1 MGSAGKKRRDKQPL
15 PKVTA
20 PTSQHG
26 FEQFPNTIEG
36 TLSGLGSFTRG
47 VNASSRSGDHR
58 LRNFGLA
65 FLGLLVAFV
74 IVAWLASAL

>member
-1 MGSAGKKRRDKQPL
+1 LGSAGKKRRDKRPL

-20 PTSQHG
+20 PTSEQG

-36 TLSGLGSFTRG
+36 TMSGLGSFTRG

-65 FLGLLVAFV
+65 FLGLLFAFA
-74 IVAWLASAL
+74 IVAWLASVL

>member
-1 MGSAGKKRRDKQPL
+1 MGSAGKKRRDKRPL
-15 PKVTA
+15 PKLTA

-47 VNASSRSGDHR
+47 VNASSRGDRR
-58 LRNFGLA
+58 LRSFGLA

-74 IVAWLASAL
+74 IVAWFASIL